1 MLLMFTMT
9 VYAVGRTVI
18 AKGQSRG
25 KEGWED
31 TLIRL
36 HRGTLPPGEPP
47 RRVIGM
53 TYHEGQTGSPTNM
66 VTLGHGGPTPDETT
80 DQPLLVHTAPPQF

>member
-1 MLLMFTMT
+1 MFTMT
-9 VYAVGRTVI
+9 IYAVGRTVI
-18 AKGQSRG
+18 ARGRSRA

-36 HRGTLPPGEPP
+36 HRDTLPPGEPP
-47 RRVIGM
+47 RRVICM

-66 VTLGHGGPTPDETT
+66 VILGHGPPAPHEST